1 MSADVT
7 SIDPQWNNS
16 GPNVAV
22 STHIFEALTL
32 TDKNGRLVPGLA
44 TSWRAVDPLTW
55 EIKLREGVKFH
66 DGGDFTAED
75 VVYSLERPTT
85 LSGSPGPFTQ
95 FVKAIVGM
103 RIIDPHTVRLKT
115 AQPYVLLP
123 YDLNSIFILSKKRA
137 QGASQADFD
146 SGRAAI
152 GTGPYQFVRF
162 ARGDAIEL
170 VRNPA
175 YWGAKPAWEKV
186 TLRLLTSDAPRIAAL
201 LSGDVDVIE
210 NVPPQDVETLKRNPQ
225 FKVDQQISW
234 RTLFW
239 HMDQWRDVSPDITDR
254 DGKLLPHNPLKDSR
268 VRLAISKAINREAI
282 VARVME
288 NLAVTGSNLVSPG
301 IFGHND
307 AIPVEAY
314 DPEGAKQ
321 LLAQAGYPT
330 GFKMTLHSPNNRYV
344 NDVKVAE
351 AVAGMLSRVGITST
365 VSAEPW
371 STYLPKARA
380 GTFSFALVGWGSS
393 LGDNTLKAHL
403 ATPDEAKGY
412 GTWNMG
418 RSSNPELDRMLDR
431 DFQIFDDALREK
443 SAREMMAVGLKDNPV
458 IVLYHQIASWAM
470 KKGIRYPG
478 RVDEFTLA
486 QQFEPN

>member
-1 MSADVT
+1 
-7 SIDPQWNNS
+7 
-16 GPNVAV
+16 
-22 STHIFEALTL
+22 
-32 TDKNGRLVPGLA
+32 
-44 TSWRAVDPLTW
+44 
-55 EIKLREGVKFH
+55 
-66 DGGDFTAED
+66 
-75 VVYSLERPTT
+75 
-85 LSGSPGPFTQ
+85 
-95 FVKAIVGM
+95 
-103 RIIDPHTVRLKT
+103 
-115 AQPYVLLP
+115 
-123 YDLNSIFILSKKRA
+123 
-137 QGASQADFD
+137 
-146 SGRAAI
+146 
-152 GTGPYQFVRF
+152 
-162 ARGDAIEL
+162 
-170 VRNPA
+170 
-175 YWGAKPAWEKV
+175 
-186 TLRLLTSDAPRIAAL
+186 
-201 LSGDVDVIE
+201 
-210 NVPPQDVETLKRNPQ
+210 
-225 FKVDQQISW
+225 
-234 RTLFW
+234 
-239 HMDQWRDVSPDITDR
+239 
-254 DGKLLPHNPLKDSR
+254 
-268 VRLAISKAINREAI
+268 
-282 VARVME
+282 
-288 NLAVTGSNLVSPG
+288 VTGSNLVSPG

>member
-1 MSADVT
+1 MKPCRALRTLRTLLAGLVLCGSGLAADPACQAQTLRIGMSAEVT

-170 VRNPA
+170 VRNPT

-239 HMDQWRDVSPDITDR
+239 HMDQWRDVSPDIR
-254 DGKLLPHNPLKDSR
+254 
-268 VRLAISKAINREAI
+268 I
-282 VARVME
+282 
-288 NLAVTGSNLVSPG
+288 
-301 IFGHND
+301 
-307 AIPVEAY
+307 
-314 DPEGAKQ
+314 
-321 LLAQAGYPT
+321 AGYAWP
-330 GFKMTLHSPNNRYV
+330 SPR
-344 NDVKVAE
+344 
-351 AVAGMLSRVGITST
+351 RST
-365 VSAEPW
+365 
-371 STYLPKARA
+371 ARR
-380 GTFSFALVGWGSS
+380 S
-393 LGDNTLKAHL
+393 L
-403 ATPDEAKGY
+403 
-412 GTWNMG
+412 
-418 RSSNPELDRMLDR
+418 R
-431 DFQIFDDALREK
+431 
-443 SAREMMAVGLKDNPV
+443 
-458 IVLYHQIASWAM
+458 ASWR
-470 KKGIRYPG
+470 ISP
-478 RVDEFTLA
+478 
-486 QQFEPN
+486 